1 MPAGGVGLCLVK
13 IVHQRP
19 LVAEICYKYSISSL
33 IIIAKLAEIGKL
45 VKKHSGYLSPVW
57 TNRLSV
63 VREVLIS
70 HKIRDKNSGT

>member
-1 MPAGGVGLCLVK
+1 M
-13 IVHQRP
+13 
-19 LVAEICYKYSISSL
+19 
-33 IIIAKLAEIGKL
+33 AKLAEIGKL